1 MPKPTTKAHLLAE
14 SQKEH
19 EALEQ
24 FIAALTPEEI
34 LQGDRIGVWSV
45 KDTLAHLTAWEQM
58 MLGWYSTGLHGETPA
73 LPAPGYKW
81 NQLAAL
87 NQAIYEQHRDQ
98 PLAEVLDAFHTSYR
112 EATVLVESVSEDE
125 LFTPGFFAWTR
136 PKALAS
142 FVIPNMVEHYRWA
155 RTTLRK
161 GFRRGGSVCAD
172 FVCALHLATVS
183 TPIG

>member
-1 MPKPTTKAHLLAE
+1 MSKPTTKAQLLAE
-14 SQKEH
+14 SQREH

-34 LQGDRIGVWSV
+34 RQGDRIGAWSV

-58 MLGWYSTGLHGETPA
+58 MLGWYSTGMRGETPVM
-73 LPAPGYKW
+73 PAAGYKW
-81 NQLAAL
+81 NQLVAL
-87 NQAIYEQHRDQ
+87 NQAIYEQHGDQ
-98 PLAEVLDAFHTSYR
+98 PLAEVLESFRSSYR
-112 EATVLVESVSEDE
+112 EAIALVESLSDEE

-142 FVIPNMVEHYRWA
+142 FVIPNMCEHYRWA

-161 GFRRGGSVCAD
+161 GFRSGTR
-172 FVCALHLATVS
+172 
-183 TPIG
+183 

>member
-1 MPKPTTKAHLLAE
+1 MSKPTTKAQLLAE
-14 SQKEH
+14 SQQEH

-34 LQGDRIGVWSV
+34 RQGDRIGAWSV

-58 MLGWYSTGLHGETPA
+58 MLGWYSTGMRGETPV
-73 LPAPGYKW
+73 LPAAGYKW
-81 NQLAAL
+81 NQLVAL
-87 NQAIYEQHRDQ
+87 NQAIYEQHGDQ
-98 PLAEVLDAFHTSYR
+98 PLAEVLESFRSSYR
-112 EATVLVESVSEDE
+112 EAIALVESLSDEE

-142 FVIPNMVEHYRWA
+142 FVIPNMCEHYRWA

-161 GFRRGGSVCAD
+161 GFRSGTR
-172 FVCALHLATVS
+172 
-183 TPIG
+183 